1 MVFHMRFFNVRHGE
15 KPPSKKKTR
24 SIPWRSF
31 GDPGL
36 ARYLYWD
43 HVTSTWTISPKPE
56 LMELG
61 RSEELYQLN
70 ISKML
75 FLLGV
80 YYSPREEAHVLFHA
94 IADLWK

>member
-1 MVFHMRFFNVRHGE
+1 
-15 KPPSKKKTR
+15 
-24 SIPWRSF
+24 
-31 GDPGL
+31 
-36 ARYLYWD
+36 
-43 HVTSTWTISPKPE
+43 VTSTWTISPKPE